1 MPSFF
6 ERVRAALA
14 EKGYQV
20 ERELGS
26 GGMGVVV
33 LARQVS
39 LDRLVAVKV
48 IRPELHTAIATERF
62 QREAKTLAHVS
73 HPNIVP
79 VYEVDETPDGLP
91 YYTMQYLEGETVA
104 HRLRQGPLPAN
115 EVRKLG
121 RDLLAALEAAHTRGI
136 VHRDVKPAN
145 VFIVAGSAVLVD
157 FGIAKRI
164 QLPDLTLQSTGD
176 PLTEPGM
183 RPGTRAYWSPEQL
196 GGAEA
201 TAGTDLY
208 AAALVIYEAYTG
220 RHWLEAQRLARGAWS
235 GVPRLE
241 ARVLKR
247 ALAWKPED
255 RWRDATSFRR
265 RLWHARVWP
274 YQRRVIAIAIGC
286 LILGANLPAWR
297 LVVLGRLSDIFGF
310 QRGPTRIQ
318 ITRFATTSSPAE
330 RWLGDSI
337 SCGFADA
344 LGRYPDLA
352 VRGPCER
359 PWGRFQR
366 KTRLEGAVN
375 ATGDT
380 IRVRAGPAGGR
391 WQELVSFPAMA
402 WQQGVADLAAD
413 SFDSLLGPG
422 RALEPS
428 LPAAILPKGPA
439 ARGAFLAAEHLFA
452 QARWGEAYAAYGRAA
467 AADTTCWIC
476 DWRHV
481 EVGRWL
487 SLPEDSDE
495 VARYEQHRSLF
506 PAQYQWLIDAEAR
519 PLDHRIADL
528 EAGVRRWPEFFFGR
542 FRLADELLHRG
553 PLVGHARRE
562 AVPPFNDLLEGRAD
576 FGPAW
581 EHLAWRA
588 IADGDSEEATHALV
602 QLRSTGPSSD
612 AFTAQIRALLD
623 VAFAWRFLDSARA
636 HSVTVEQVRK
646 AEAAGATALDAG
658 ARYLPHFDAQLG
670 ALELGRILEA
680 RPQLARS
687 ALLAQ
692 TFGALGLGR
701 VDSALAVLR
710 RLQVRYGERRLAL
723 FADELEAVWLAFDPD
738 SAGRARWPSIRASLA
753 ERAALPA
760 TAPEERQRA
769 AWMIAL
775 VARRLGERDDA
786 SVHALLAD
794 EPPPRPL
801 GRLLSAVEA
810 ASRGDVRQA
819 LKLSEPAIVVE
830 AGASD
835 PDPFFRAMLHL
846 LRAEWYQGV
855 ASREGARRELVWY
868 QNSDVY
874 RYPVDEPELA
884 EVDWAF
890 GVLARWRV
898 APLLGGGDIACRA
911 YRDVKRLW
919 ASGDPRYRTRADSAT
934 RRLTELHCG
943 ASL

>member
-26 GGMGVVV
+26 GGMASVVS
-33 LARQVS
+33 ARQVS
-39 LDRLVAVKV
+39 VDRPVAVKV

-79 VYEVDETPDGLP
+79 VYEADETPDGLP

-104 HRLRQGPLPAN
+104 DRLRKGPIPAN

-145 VFIVAGSAVLVD
+145 VFLVAGSAVLVD
-157 FGIAKRI
+157 FGIAKNV
-164 QLPDLTLQSTGD
+164 QVLGGTLDSIGD
-176 PLTEPGM
+176 PLTAPGM

-220 RHWLEAQRLARGAWS
+220 RHWLETQRLARGAWS

-286 LILGANLPAWR
+286 LMLGANLPAWR
-297 LVVLGRLSDIFGF
+297 PLVLRWLSDIFGF

-330 RWLGDSI
+330 QWLGDSI
-337 SCGFADA
+337 SCGLADA
-344 LGRYPDLA
+344 LGPYPDLA
-352 VRGPCER
+352 LRGPCAR
-359 PWGRFQR
+359 PRGPSQR
-366 KTRLEGAVN
+366 TTRVEGEGN

-380 IRVRAGPAGGR
+380 IRVRAGPGGGR
-391 WQELVSFPAMA
+391 WQKVASFPAMA
-402 WQQGVADLAAD
+402 WRQGVADLAAG

-467 AADTTCWIC
+467 AADTTGWIC

-481 EVGRWL
+481 EGGRWL
-487 SLPEDSDE
+487 SLPENSDE
-495 VARYEQHRSLF
+495 VGPSEPPPKPF
-506 PAQYQWLIDAEAR
+506 PAQY
-519 PLDHRIADL
+519 P
-528 EAGVRRWPEFFFGR
+528 
-542 FRLADELLHRG
+542 
-553 PLVGHARRE
+553 
-562 AVPPFNDLLEGRAD
+562 
-576 FGPAW
+576 
-581 EHLAWRA
+581 
-588 IADGDSEEATHALV
+588 
-602 QLRSTGPSSD
+602 
-612 AFTAQIRALLD
+612 
-623 VAFAWRFLDSARA
+623 
-636 HSVTVEQVRK
+636 
-646 AEAAGATALDAG
+646 
-658 ARYLPHFDAQLG
+658 
-670 ALELGRILEA
+670 
-680 RPQLARS
+680 
-687 ALLAQ
+687 
-692 TFGALGLGR
+692 
-701 VDSALAVLR
+701 
-710 RLQVRYGERRLAL
+710 
-723 FADELEAVWLAFDPD
+723 
-738 SAGRARWPSIRASLA
+738 
-753 ERAALPA
+753 
-760 TAPEERQRA
+760 
-769 AWMIAL
+769 
-775 VARRLGERDDA
+775 
-786 SVHALLAD
+786 
-794 EPPPRPL
+794 
-801 GRLLSAVEA
+801 
-810 ASRGDVRQA
+810 
-819 LKLSEPAIVVE
+819 
-830 AGASD
+830 
-835 PDPFFRAMLHL
+835 
-846 LRAEWYQGV
+846 
-855 ASREGARRELVWY
+855 
-868 QNSDVY
+868 
-874 RYPVDEPELA
+874 
-884 EVDWAF
+884 
-890 GVLARWRV
+890 
-898 APLLGGGDIACRA
+898 
-911 YRDVKRLW
+911 
-919 ASGDPRYRTRADSAT
+919 
-934 RRLTELHCG
+934 
-943 ASL
+943 